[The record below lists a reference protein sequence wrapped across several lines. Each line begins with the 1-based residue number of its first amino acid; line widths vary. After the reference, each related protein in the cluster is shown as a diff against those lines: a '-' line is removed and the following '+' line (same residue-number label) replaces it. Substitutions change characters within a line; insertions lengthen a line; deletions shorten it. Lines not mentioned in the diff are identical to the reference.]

1 MLTNDQ
7 IVILVFIFG
16 VPLLMIMRTW
26 YVKYKIDQEMKILD
40 AEFRKKRNE
49 MIDRLNEQRKE
60 RMK

>member
-49 MIDRLNEQRKE
+49 MIDRLNEQIKE